1 MNKVI
6 RFPEIA
12 NKSKEET
19 IIIKEE
25 KQMKTSNITRISE
38 IAKKYALRRSG
49 ALLMALAAL
58 FASAPCVGHFYEPE
72 VPRKLKGER

>member
-12 NKSKEET
+12 DISEEET
-19 IIIKEE
+19 KIIKEE
-25 KQMKTSNITRISE
+25 KQMKKSNITRISE

-58 FASAPCVGHFYEPE
+58 FAAAPCIGHFYEPE
-72 VPRKLKGER
+72 VPQKLRDKG